1 MKRYSQGG
9 SSPTP
14 KYQFLAELASNSS
27 SDEDFPDN
35 IFANLLS
42 QPQSQSSHNSDLPT
56 FKDIVGSSPPSPVSS
71 LPSQLDDDDYF
82 FPEFPT
88 SLDDSPAPPIAQR
101 SSSNSKINAD
111 FAAALEE
118 YVSSVGA
125 STAAET
131 IMENTAIKES
141 IVESVLCES
150 HSCLKSSL
158 KKSVL
163 SQSKKNRDY
172 LLTLTPRAICEE
184 LQKNSNP
191 AFLLIVKGLLG
202 ISRPEAV
209 YDSTLLLNTITLLY
223 STVGKLINRKATGY
237 ALLLTTA
244 ARDGGLREDTL
255 RLLCCMVHP
264 RTSQKY
270 DKEVLGEGWDNQ
282 LKESLKREKDHFEK
296 QRAAQNN
303 IEKLCNDF
311 GSEDDITAAN
321 DYLENLLD
329 TAPPQ
334 VQKVWDN
341 LNLRT
346 KHRYQRAADEYSSSN
361 LDWMASL
368 WIQDRIDS
376 NHMENRQ
383 GVAVKD
389 VRNLNIKDMVASE
402 KEKDYVFRA
411 LIAYYAHRLV
421 TRHPMMFKAIAGC
434 IKPNIP
440 HQFQQA
446 MNTKTT
452 EFTGNLFTKSESST
466 EDLIRG
472 AFIIN
477 MLENIENVNQKPKS
491 ILS

>member
-1 MKRYSQGG
+1 M
-9 SSPTP
+9 
-14 KYQFLAELASNSS
+14 
-27 SDEDFPDN
+27 
-35 IFANLLS
+35 
-42 QPQSQSSHNSDLPT
+42 
-56 FKDIVGSSPPSPVSS
+56 
-71 LPSQLDDDDYF
+71 
-82 FPEFPT
+82 
-88 SLDDSPAPPIAQR
+88 
-101 SSSNSKINAD
+101 
-111 FAAALEE
+111 
-118 YVSSVGA
+118 
-125 STAAET
+125 
-131 IMENTAIKES
+131 
-141 IVESVLCES
+141 
-150 HSCLKSSL
+150 
-158 KKSVL
+158 
-163 SQSKKNRDY
+163 
-172 LLTLTPRAICEE
+172 
-184 LQKNSNP
+184 
-191 AFLLIVKGLLG
+191 
-202 ISRPEAV
+202 
-209 YDSTLLLNTITLLY
+209 
-223 STVGKLINRKATGY
+223 GKLINRKATGY

-472 AFIIN
+472 AFIIK